1 MQRLTHREA
10 PLANLLICGARLFD
24 GGSGLEGV
32 QLDVRVVDGTIA
44 EIGSDLEAD
53 GAETIDA
60 AGLTMTP
67 GLVDPHVHLR
77 TPGDE
82 DVEDIASGTRAAAG
96 GGFVAILAMP
106 NTDPVVD
113 SAAVLSGL
121 IERAGDQAAVPTGFF
136 AAISRG
142 LEGRELVDMAELA
155 ARGAAGFSDD
165 GRPVER
171 AGMLRRAL
179 QYSRITGLK
188 LTLHEE
194 DMTLTAG
201 SQMHEG
207 AVSAELGLHGY
218 PGIGESVMVG
228 RDLQIARYEHAPLHL
243 CHISAAESVAEIRR
257 AKELG
262 VEVTAEV
269 SPHHLCLT
277 DELVRDLDAAVS
289 KMNPPLR
296 SAADRA
302 ALIEALA
309 DGTLD
314 CIATDHAPHRTRE
327 KEVPFEAAPN
337 GVIGLETAFAAVYTE
352 LVAPGLVSLS
362 TVIER
367 MSAGPARAFDLPVP
381 ALRTGVPADLALWDL
396 SESWLVAPPYASR
409 SRNCRAHAAGPLHDH
424 DRCRRRR
431 PPAGRGG
438 TMSAL
443 LVLEDGTVLEGEAY
457 GGTGTAVGELVFI
470 TSMTGYQEIVTDPSF
485 AGQMITFTQPM
496 IGNYGVEADAS
507 ESDRPQARAVI
518 VREGRNAAPAGRVGF
533 SDWLAGHGVI
543 GIQGLD
549 TRMLTRRLRDGGTV
563 RAAVC
568 SDGTPVPQLL
578 AMVGGEP
585 EMAGQALAGEVSCV
599 RARGASVS
607 VLTNRSSASRASCG
621 PGLASGWNCIDQAG
635 SSRSARPS
643 TVPS

>member
-1 MQRLTHREA
+1 MQRLTQREA
-10 PLANLLICGARLFD
+10 APANLLISGARLFD
-24 GGSGLEGV
+24 GDSGLEGV

-53 GAETIDA
+53 GAETVDA

-67 GLVDPHVHLR
+67 GLIDPHVHLC

-82 DVEDIASGTRAAAG
+82 DEEDIASGTRAAAA

-121 IERAGDQAAVPTGFF
+121 IERAGEQAAVPTGFF

-179 QYSRITGLK
+179 QYSRVTGLK

-194 DMTLTAG
+194 DTTLTAG
-201 SQMHEG
+201 AQMHEG

-277 DELVRDLDAAVS
+277 DQLVRDLDPAVS

-314 CIATDHAPHRTRE
+314 CIASDHAPHRTHE

-381 ALRTGVPADLALWDL
+381 ALRTGAPADLALWDL
-396 SESWLVAPPYASR
+396 SESWVVAPPYASR
-409 SRNCRAHAAGPLHDH
+409 SRNCAFAGRTLQGRCTVTIAAG
-424 DRCRRRR
+424 
-431 PPAGRGG
+431 
-438 TMSAL
+438 
-443 LVLEDGTVLEGEAY
+443 TVAHRLAE
-457 GGTGTAVGELVFI
+457 V
-470 TSMTGYQEIVTDPSF
+470 
-485 AGQMITFTQPM
+485 
-496 IGNYGVEADAS
+496 
-507 ESDRPQARAVI
+507 AR
-518 VREGRNAAPAGRVGF
+518 
-533 SDWLAGHGVI
+533 
-543 GIQGLD
+543 
-549 TRMLTRRLRDGGTV
+549 
-563 RAAVC
+563 
-568 SDGTPVPQLL
+568 
-578 AMVGGEP
+578 
-585 EMAGQALAGEVSCV
+585 
-599 RARGASVS
+599 
-607 VLTNRSSASRASCG
+607 
-621 PGLASGWNCIDQAG
+621 
-635 SSRSARPS
+635 
-643 TVPS
+643 